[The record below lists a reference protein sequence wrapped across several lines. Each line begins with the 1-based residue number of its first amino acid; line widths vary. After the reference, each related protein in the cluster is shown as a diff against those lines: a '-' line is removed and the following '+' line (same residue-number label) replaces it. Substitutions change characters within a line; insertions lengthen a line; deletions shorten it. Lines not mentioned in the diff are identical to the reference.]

1 MATIVVSI
9 ICIAMIVVGGMTLS
23 QGILTSADTA
33 ALSFDDLSVREGE
46 MMRTDL
52 AGVSATL
59 PSSDTL
65 QAEFDNSGQTK
76 LAYFDKWDFIVNY
89 YDSSDNF
96 NSTWLP
102 YTEESP
108 GDNEWQITG
117 FYLDGDPEA
126 FEPNILNPEEELELE
141 AILDPEAGF
150 RAIDMTLVTPNGI
163 AASLVCGPPTLTAH
177 SETWLLDDYYYTL
190 KGWTAADGLAV
201 TETTDT
207 LYRYDIGRFEIH
219 NPLDDTMPARH
230 LFPLTHVNEIEA
242 GTWTFYYRGQA
253 DGRWWGGY
261 RGDASINVDII
272 IRQADGNVR
281 EVIDTIEA
289 NAILSNHYSWETVS
303 ATYYFPG
310 YTVVDDT
317 DYLEI
322 AYYGQSTG
330 WGISTQS
337 GAILLRVDDPTLSP
351 TYQTRITGLSWS

>member
-1 MATIVVSI
+1 
-9 ICIAMIVVGGMTLS
+9 MTLS

-52 AGVSATL
+52 TGVSASL
-59 PSSDTL
+59 PSADTL
-65 QAEFDNSGQTK
+65 LAEFDNSGQIK
-76 LAYFDKWDFIVNY
+76 LAYYNRWDLIVNY
-89 YDSSDNF
+89 YDSSDDF

-102 YTEESP
+102 YTEGTP
-108 GDNEWQITG
+108 GDNEWHITG

-141 AILDPEAGF
+141 AVLDPEAGY

-177 SETWLLDDYYYTL
+177 SETLLLDDDYYML
-190 KGWTAADGLAV
+190 KGWTPADGTAV
-201 TETTDT
+201 TETTNT
-207 LYRYDIGRFEIH
+207 LHRYYTGRYPLY
-219 NPLDDTMPARH
+219 NPLDATVPARH

-242 GTWTFYYRGQA
+242 GTWTIYYRGQA

-261 RGDASINVDII
+261 RGDASLNIDVI
-272 IRQADGNVR
+272 IRQADGSVR
-281 EVIDTIEA
+281 EVIDTIAA
-289 NAILSNHYSWETVS
+289 NAVLSTYYSWETVS
-303 ATYYFPG
+303 ASYSFPG

-330 WGISTQS
+330 WGVQS
-337 GAILLRVDDPTLSP
+337 QTAHILLRVDDAGLNPS
-351 TYQTRITGLSWS
+351 YQTRITGMNWS